1 MKFFNSMIW
10 LLITTALY
18 SQDISYSISDIPSE
32 MKENANAVVRLSQ
45 IDVKIISRKLMTV
58 TTKTVVT
65 ILNENGLEHMDASEY
80 FDKSTKIKSIEATI
94 LNESGKEIKKI
105 KRKDFKENSISEG
118 SIITDNRVL
127 YLDYTAIQY
136 PFTLI
141 FESEVETSNT
151 AFIKTWYPI
160 QDHNISVE
168 KSIITINCIP
178 ELGFKFKENNF
189 AEYPTIKKEISGNV
203 VSFAALNLKALKNE
217 DYSPSLSTY
226 APNVMMGLDYFHL
239 EGVDGNAKSWQE
251 MGKWFSDEILS
262 GTREL
267 SEESKTKIKH
277 LVSDE
282 KDPIKKAKI
291 VYNFVQEKT
300 RYISI
305 QEGIG
310 GWKPMNAKDVDR
322 LGYGDCKALTN
333 YTKAL
338 LEAVGVPSHYVRLYG
353 DRNKKSVVEDFVS
366 MQSNHVILAIPNQE
380 NYIWLECTNQI
391 TPFGFQGK
399 FTDDRL
405 ALMLKPEGGEI
416 VKTHEYTTNEN
427 TQISKGNYS
436 IDEKGHLTG
445 SVSIKSKG
453 TQYDNKFMNEN
464 KSSDDLNKFYKSYFS
479 HINNLKLKKINFSND
494 KEAIEFS
501 EEVAL
506 DASEYANIT
515 GQRLMFA
522 VNAYNPISGIPSRY
536 RTRNNPFEIS
546 RGFSDYDEIVI
557 DFPEG
562 FDIEAKPE
570 NFEVKDVFGHY
581 KTEYV
586 VVNERQLLYKRTY
599 TANPGYYDKK
609 DYESFRKFRE
619 QIAKSDNAKIVLVK
633 N

>member
-45 IDVKIISRKLMTV
+45 IDVKIISRKSMTV

-203 VSFAALNLKALKNE
+203 VSFAASNLKALKNE

-338 LEAVGVPSHYVRLYG
+338 LETVGVPSHYVRLYG

-562 FDIEAKPE
+562 FAIEAKPE